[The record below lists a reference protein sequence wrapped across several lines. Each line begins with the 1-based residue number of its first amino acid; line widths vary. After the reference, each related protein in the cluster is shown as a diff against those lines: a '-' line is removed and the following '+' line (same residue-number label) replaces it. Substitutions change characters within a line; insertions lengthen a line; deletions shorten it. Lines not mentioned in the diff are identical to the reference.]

1 MNHNEIKQ
9 KLFALYDGPLT
20 EKERV
25 LVEVHLS
32 ACPECRRAVGEWENI
47 SGALFPQP
55 SFSEAAEDRLVARVM
70 DRVKPAP
77 TSWLP
82 WKSDLKWFV
91 PLLGSALAAA
101 WVFFLLLPNNPEILQ
116 PPLTMSLL
124 NAVQP
129 EPSRPQPASQ
139 KVARVT
145 RPIPSFVFV
154 PIQQT
159 ANATPVQ
166 LYVPNRPQ
174 SNSPADPFV
183 QAVVY
188 HY

>member
-9 KLFALYDGPLT
+9 KLFSLYDGPLT

-47 SGALFPQP
+47 SGILFTQP

-70 DRVKPAP
+70 DRIKPAP
-77 TSWLP
+77 THWSP
-82 WKSDLKWFV
+82 WKSDLKWFM

-101 WVFFLLLPNNPEILQ
+101 WVFFLVLPNNPEFLQ
-116 PPLTMSLL
+116 QPLTMSLL
-124 NAVQP
+124 NAAQV
-129 EPSRPQPASQ
+129 ESNSSPSPKKTTRA
-139 KVARVT
+139 A
-145 RPIPSFVFV
+145 RPIPSFVFS
-154 PIQQT
+154 PIHQT

-174 SNSPADPFV
+174 NDSPADPFV